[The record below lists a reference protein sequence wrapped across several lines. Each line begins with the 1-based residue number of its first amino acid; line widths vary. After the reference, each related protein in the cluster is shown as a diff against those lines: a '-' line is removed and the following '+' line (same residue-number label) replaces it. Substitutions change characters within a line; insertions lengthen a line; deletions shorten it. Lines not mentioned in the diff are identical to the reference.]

1 MAKSKDRLKYLVLLY
16 LSLILLP
23 IKLIIGDLPVN
34 GLFLFLLIYA
44 AVMIILTKFPLKK
57 YLLILFISY
66 IYAVYFI
73 WRITSP
79 VLDENTF
86 IMIAIISGFLL
97 IHLFTKNKDEQIT
110 IIIAGSSFGQ
120 FFYLII
126 CTSYHLQYTV
136 NYDIYF
142 TIIFSIL
149 FIIAI
154 QSCWEYLMIKI
165 ESFIKSLEY
174 KKRWNT

>member
-1 MAKSKDRLKYLVLLY
+1 M
-16 LSLILLP
+16 
-23 IKLIIGDLPVN
+23 
-34 GLFLFLLIYA
+34 
-44 AVMIILTKFPLKK
+44 TKFPVKR
-57 YLLILFISY
+57 YLLVLFISY
-66 IYAVYFI
+66 LYAVYFI

-110 IIIAGSSFGQ
+110 IIIAGCSFGQ
-120 FFYLII
+120 LFYLII
-126 CTSYHLQYTV
+126 CNSYHLQYTV
-136 NYDIYF
+136 NYETYF
-142 TIIFSIL
+142 TIIFAIL

-154 QSCWEYLMIKI
+154 QSCWEYIMIKI